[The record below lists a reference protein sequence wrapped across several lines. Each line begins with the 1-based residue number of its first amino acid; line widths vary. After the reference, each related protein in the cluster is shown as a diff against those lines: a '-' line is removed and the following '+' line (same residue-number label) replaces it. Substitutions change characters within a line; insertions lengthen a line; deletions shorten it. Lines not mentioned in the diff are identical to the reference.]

1 MSARNDDIVYDLAY
15 IDALE
20 LEVRSR
26 ITYWYA
32 SGDHR
37 IPDHVAWTFKQ
48 RLYLLN
54 RLLQDLQLEC
64 DEKINLIREFESE
77 PAWLEDQVIDRALSK
92 LRGK

>member
-15 IDALE
+15 LDALE

-32 SGDHR
+32 SGDHH

-54 RLLQDLQLEC
+54 RLLLDLQLEC
-64 DEKINLIREFESE
+64 DEKIKLIREFESE